1 MWHTTE
7 FKLFPT
13 VKQQNRLT
21 MINYNLFLTF
31 VLGTSMDYGKCY
43 LKTSAMHSA
52 SKYKIDIYVEML
64 HTINK

>member
-1 MWHTTE
+1 
-7 FKLFPT
+7 
-13 VKQQNRLT
+13 